1 MPANPLHREA
11 VPETPNRLGIDG
23 IEFIEYTT
31 SHPQALGQ
39 VLENMGFKPVARHRS
54 REVTLYRQGGMNLV
68 VNANPEDARISGA
81 ADGEPVISAVAF
93 RVQDALKAHTR
104 CIELGAW
111 TVPSHAQA
119 MELHIPAIHG
129 PGSTR
134 FYFVDRWKEFSIYDI
149 DFKPIPT
156 VDQHPKSIADMS
168 YFGVVQYIGAG
179 RSADWLAYFEN
190 IFDFA
195 FIPDDQRFG
204 ILPKGKLMKSPCGQF
219 LWQLIEPEPWMD
231 GDESPESLQR
241 IGLGVADVGA
251 AVKVLKNQGVEF
263 VESSQLHPEDR
274 GALTRSMLGSVSF
287 ELVHQTKSSA

>member
-1 MPANPLHREA
+1 MNTNPLHREA
-11 VPETPNRLGIDG
+11 VPETPNRLGIEG

-39 VLENMGFKPVARHRS
+39 VLESMGFKPVARHRS

-68 VNANPEDARISGA
+68 VNASPEDARMSSA

-190 IFDFA
+190 IFDFT
-195 FIPDDQRFG
+195 FVPDDQRFG

-251 AVKVLKNQGVEF
+251 AVKVLKAQGVEF

-274 GALTRSMLGSVSF
+274 GALTRGMLGSVSF

>member
-1 MPANPLHREA
+1 MCSSDL
-11 VPETPNRLGIDG
+11 
-23 IEFIEYTT
+23 
-31 SHPQALGQ
+31 
-39 VLENMGFKPVARHRS
+39 
-54 REVTLYRQGGMNLV
+54 
-68 VNANPEDARISGA
+68 
-81 ADGEPVISAVAF
+81 VAF

-134 FYFVDRWKEFSIYDI
+134 FYFVDRWREFSIYDI

-156 VDQHPKSIADMS
+156 VDQHPKAIADMA
-168 YFGVVQYIGAG
+168 YFGVVQYIGVG

-231 GDESPESLQR
+231 GEESPESLQR
-241 IGLGVADVGA
+241 IGLGVADVGE
-251 AVKVLKNQGVEF
+251 AVKVLKAQGIEF

-274 GALTRSMLGSVSF
+274 GALTRGMLGSVSF
-287 ELVHQTKSSA
+287 ELVHQTKPSH

>member
-1 MPANPLHREA
+1 MPTNPLHREA
-11 VPETPNRLGIDG
+11 VPETPNRLGIEG

-68 VNANPEDARISGA
+68 VNANPEDARMSGA

-134 FYFVDRWKEFSIYDI
+134 FYFVDRWREFSIYDI

-156 VDQHPKSIADMS
+156 VDQHPKAIADMA
-168 YFGVVQYIGAG
+168 YFGVVQYIGVG

-204 ILPKGKLMKSPCGQF
+204 ILPKGKLMKSPCGKF

-231 GDESPESLQR
+231 GEESPESLQR
-241 IGLGVADVGA
+241 IGLGVADVGE
-251 AVKVLKNQGVEF
+251 AVKVLKAQGIEF

-274 GALTRSMLGSVSF
+274 GALTRGMLGSVSF
-287 ELVHQTKSSA
+287 ELVHQAKPSH